1 MTNMKS
7 VNATVII
14 IGLIGVLFGAY
25 DVYEGGV
32 SNNALF
38 LIFIGIVLC
47 GTAYFNNEELK
58 KKG

>member
-1 MTNMKS
+1 MKS